1 MGKKITIFMI
11 DGVPEGAKTYEI
23 GNWSGK
29 AISCPRSNAKS
40 ILLREEFE
48 NAGVY
53 FLRSTAGSSDYDD
66 AIYIGEAESLGIRIK
81 QHLSGEKDFDSFIC
95 FYSKDDML
103 TKAHI
108 KYLES
113 RLVTIAKEAKSSE
126 VLNSNQPTLSK
137 LSEADISDMEYF
149 IDQLALIL
157 PVAGIRSLISSV
169 ASQETKTKSESG
181 KLYSLKSNRL
191 NASMVEVSEGYL
203 VRAGSQ
209 FALEE
214 TDSIAEGWKKLRAKL
229 IDEGLVDSTA
239 ENGVFLEDVLF
250 SSPSAASSTILGA
263 QSPGPIRWI
272 DENGNTFKD
281 NQESS
286 M

>member
-40 ILLREEFE
+40 ILLRKEFD
-48 NAGVY
+48 NSGIY
-53 FLRSTAGSSDYDD
+53 FLRSTAGSSDYED

-95 FYSKDDML
+95 FYSEDDML
-103 TKAHI
+103 NKANI

-113 RLVTIAKEAKSSE
+113 RLVTLAKEAKSSK

-149 IDQLALIL
+149 IEQLALIL
-157 PVAGIRSLISSV
+157 PVAGVRSLISSV
-169 ASQETKTKSESG
+169 ASQETKAKSVAG
-181 KLYSLKSNRL
+181 KLYKLKGNRV

-203 VRAGSQ
+203 VRSGSQ
-209 FALEE
+209 ISLEE
-214 TDSIAEGWKKLRAKL
+214 TDSIADGWRRLRSKL
-229 IDEGLVDSTA
+229 IDEGMVDRSG
-239 ENGVFLEDVLF
+239 EIGVLLEDVLF
-250 SSPSAASSTILGA
+250 SSPSAASSTLLGA
-263 QSPGPIRWI
+263 QSPGPIRWV
-272 DENGNTFKD
+272 DENGKTFKD
-281 NQESS
+281 NQEAIS
-286 M
+286 

>member
-40 ILLREEFE
+40 ILMREEFE
-48 NAGVY
+48 SAGVY

-137 LSEADISDMEYF
+137 LSEADVSDMEYF

-157 PVAGIRSLISSV
+157 PVAGVRSLISSV

-209 FALEE
+209 FSLEE

-229 IDEGLVDSTA
+229 IDEGLVDSSG

-263 QSPGPIRWI
+263 QSPGPVRWI
-272 DENGNTFKD
+272 DEDGNTFKD
-281 NQESS
+281 NQEIS

>member
-209 FALEE
+209 FSLEE

-229 IDEGLVDSTA
+229 IDEGLVDSTG

-272 DENGNTFKD
+272 DEDGNTFKD

>member
-40 ILLREEFE
+40 ILLREDFE
-48 NAGVY
+48 SAGIY

-66 AIYIGEAESLGIRIK
+66 AIYIGEAESLGARIK

-157 PVAGIRSLISSV
+157 PVAGIRSLISSI
-169 ASQETKTKSESG
+169 ASQEIKSKSESG
-181 KLYSLKSNRL
+181 KLYHLKSNRL

-209 FALEE
+209 FSLKE

-229 IDEGLVDSTA
+229 IDEGLIDSTGK
-239 ENGVFLEDVLF
+239 NGVFLEDVLF

-263 QSPGPIRWI
+263 QSPGPIRWV
-272 DENGNTFKD
+272 DDDGKTFKE
-281 NQESS
+281 NQENS